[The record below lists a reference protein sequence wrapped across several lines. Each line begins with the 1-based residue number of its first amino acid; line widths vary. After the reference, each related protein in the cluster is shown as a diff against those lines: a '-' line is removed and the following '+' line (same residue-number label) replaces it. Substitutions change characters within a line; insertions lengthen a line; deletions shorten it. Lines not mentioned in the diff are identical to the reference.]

1 MLSLKKKKGRE
12 GKAEA
17 GRVGKQ
23 KGRERG
29 PVSISP
35 SDCPQTKCRSLL
47 MQIIPIYLA
56 FKN

>member
-1 MLSLKKKKGRE
+1 MVRSWGWGRKEKTHAFIKKKKGRE

-35 SDCPQTKCRSLL
+35 K
-47 MQIIPIYLA
+47 
-56 FKN
+56 